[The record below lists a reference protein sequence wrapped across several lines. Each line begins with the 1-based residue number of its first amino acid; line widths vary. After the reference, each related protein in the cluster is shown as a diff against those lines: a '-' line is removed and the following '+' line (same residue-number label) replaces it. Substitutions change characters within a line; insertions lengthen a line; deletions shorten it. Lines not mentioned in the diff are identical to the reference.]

1 MYINGHTHTCTH
13 MYTVPEYKYE
23 NKWMYLFAHLY
34 VCVYSEISL
43 ILRPIDSVEIKK
55 ISFHAVSLT

>member
-1 MYINGHTHTCTH
+1 

-55 ISFHAVSLT
+55 ISFHAVSLTWKSQH